1 MLPWVRP
8 ILLRL
13 PQLPAAM
20 PHALLL
26 AGQAGLGKR
35 TTALYLA
42 HAILCETA
50 RPSLEA
56 CGSCIACKLI
66 DAGTHPDLRSVEIGQ
81 DDAEESAIS
90 PDDTPTHPKKPSRL
104 IAVDRIRALNEF
116 VASTAYRGQSKVI
129 LISPAEAMHPSASNA
144 LLKMLEEPSR
154 GTHFLLV
161 SHQADRLLPTIRS
174 RCFRVDFP
182 VPPAAESM
190 QWLGEQGG
198 ERGPLLALAQSSYAP
213 LAARECGDDAGFW
226 EQRKALLDLFA
237 EPDFDPLAAAQRAE
251 GLDAPVIARLLL
263 QWAYDL
269 LALISGTDLRYH
281 LDYRNALGH
290 LARKLEP
297 HLIIAWHDAV
307 LQYARASEHP
317 LNKRLALESLFS
329 GYPAYKAR
337 S

>member
-1 MLPWVRP
+1 MFPWVLP
-8 ILLRL
+8 ILGRL
-13 PQLPAAM
+13 PRSPAAM

-66 DAGTHPDLRSVEIGQ
+66 AAGTHPDLRFVEIGQ
-81 DDAEESAIS
+81 DDADEPASS
-90 PDDTPTHPKKPSRL
+90 PDDASTHPRKPSRQ
-104 IAVDRIRALNEF
+104 ISVDRIRALNDF
-116 VASTAYRGQSKVI
+116 VASTAYRGQAKVI
-129 LISPAEAMHPSASNA
+129 LISPAEAMHPGASNA

-174 RCFRVDFP
+174 RCFRVEFP
-182 VPPAAESM
+182 VPPAAVSM
-190 QWLGEQGG
+190 QWLAEQGSS
-198 ERGPLLALAQSSYAP
+198 RGSLALSQSSYAP
-213 LAARECGDDAGFW
+213 LAARECSDDAEFW

-251 GLDAPVIARLLL
+251 GLDAPVIARLLQ

-269 LALISGTDLRYH
+269 LAMISGTDLRYH
-281 LDYRNALGH
+281 LDYRNALSH
-290 LARKLEP
+290 LAGKLQP
-297 HLIIAWHDAV
+297 DLIIAWHDAV
-307 LQYARASEHP
+307 LQYARASGHP

-329 GYPAYKAR
+329 GYPGYKAR